1 MKSEKLYFYEGR
13 TDVSLTTYIWD
24 KSFEIG
30 ADLKRPAILV
40 CPGGA
45 YLNCSDREGEP
56 VALRFAAMGYNTFV
70 LRYSTYLQG
79 EDSFPDMSKPLTPKP
94 ETIHPTPVREIGRAM
109 LMLRKHAEEWGI
121 DPERIA
127 VCGFSAGGHNAAM
140 YATNWHREVVA
151 GYLGVDRELLRP
163 AAAILGY
170 PLTDYVFM
178 NTATEG
184 NSFDKAFFANSNIA
198 FLGTAEPTLEQL
210 TDVSPARL
218 VDEHTPPMFIW
229 STSSDELVPVTHSLL
244 MAQALSAKKIPYT
257 LHIFE
262 QGQHGLSTGTQSSA
276 SSLTQISPEV
286 DSWMNMAD
294 AWLKKRFALSLP
306 EMTLFEKMMAEGKS
320 PF

>member
-1 MKSEKLYFYEGR
+1 MKSEKIYFYEGR
-13 TDVSLTTYIWD
+13 TDVSLTTYLWD
-24 KSFEIG
+24 DSAEIG
-30 ADLKRPAILV
+30 AGLKRPAVIV

-56 VALRFAAMGYNTFV
+56 VALRFAAMGYNAFV

-79 EDSFPDMSKPLTPKP
+79 RDDFPDMSKPLIPNPATM
-94 ETIHPTPVREIGRAM
+94 HPTPVREIGRAM
-109 LMLRKHAEEWGI
+109 LMIREHAEDWRV
-121 DPERIA
+121 DADRIA

-151 GYLGVDRELLRP
+151 GYLGVEKRLLRP

-184 NSFDKAFFANSNIA
+184 NSFDRAFFNNSNIA
-198 FLGTAEPTLEQL
+198 YLGTAEPTLDQL
-210 TDVSPARL
+210 TCVSPARL
-218 VDEHTPPMFIW
+218 VDENTPPMFIW
-229 STSSDELVPVTHSLL
+229 ATSNDELVPVSHSLL
-244 MAQALSAKKIPYT
+244 MAQALSAKNIPYT

-276 SSLTQISPEV
+276 SSLTQISSEI

-294 AWLKKRFALSLP
+294 TWLKKRFALPLP
-306 EMTLFEKMMAEGKS
+306 EMTFFEKMMAEGKS

>member
-45 YLNCSDREGEP
+45 YINCSDREGEP

-70 LRYSTYLQG
+70 LRYSTYMQG
-79 EDSFPDMSKPLTPKP
+79 EDGFPDMSKPLTPKP

-109 LMLRKHAEEWGI
+109 LMLREHAEEWGI

-151 GYLGVDRELLRP
+151 GYLGVDRALLRP

-198 FLGTAEPTLEQL
+198 FLGAAEPTLEQL